1 MQTWQVGDVR
11 ISRIE
16 ELMGPLFDPTT
27 FFPDYDAEVMQR
39 HHDWLYP
46 DHLASNGNIVASMH
60 SWLIETAHH
69 NVLVDACIGNDKDRM
84 PFRDWHQMQ
93 TPYLDRLA
101 ETGVTPEQIDFVLCT
116 HLHVDHVG
124 WNTRLQNGALVPT
137 FPNASYLFSRVEYEY
152 WKEER
157 DRDGQV
163 AFERVNNQTFDDS
176 VLPIMDLAQ
185 LIEGEHALI
194 DDLLLI
200 KPTPGHTPGS
210 ISLCLSTNSQQA
222 LFTGDIFHHPIQV
235 YQPEWNSDFCA
246 QPEQA
251 RTTRRET
258 LEYCVET
265 GALMMPAHFGPSHAG
280 RVANPNGSFSFD
292 FVPPS

>member
-124 WNTRLQNGALVPT
+124 WNTRLHNGTLVPT

-163 AFERVNNQTFDDS
+163 AFERVNNKTFDDS
-176 VLPIMDLAQ
+176 ALPIMDLAQ

-210 ISLCLSTNSQQA
+210 ISLCLSSHSQQA

-258 LEYCVET
+258 LEYCAEE
-265 GALMMPAHFGPSHAG
+265 GALMMPAHFGRSHAG
-280 RVANPNGSFSFD
+280 RVTCPGGSFSFD

>member
-1 MQTWQVGDVR
+1 
-11 ISRIE
+11 
-16 ELMGPLFDPTT
+16 
-27 FFPDYDAEVMQR
+27 
-39 HHDWLYP
+39 
-46 DHLASNGNIVASMH
+46 
-60 SWLIETAHH
+60 
-69 NVLVDACIGNDKDRM
+69 
-84 PFRDWHQMQ
+84 
-93 TPYLDRLA
+93 
-101 ETGVTPEQIDFVLCT
+101 
-116 HLHVDHVG
+116 
-124 WNTRLQNGALVPT
+124 
-137 FPNASYLFSRVEYEY
+137 VEYEY

-258 LEYCVET
+258 LEYCAEE

-280 RVANPNGSFSFD
+280 RVTCPGGSFSFD

>member
-163 AFERVNNQTFDDS
+163 AFERVNNKTFDDS

-210 ISLCLSTNSQQA
+210 ISLCLSSHSQQA

-235 YQPEWNSDFCA
+235 YQPEWNSNFCA

-258 LEYCVET
+258 LEYCAEE

-280 RVANPNGSFSFD
+280 RVTCPGGSFSFD

>member
-163 AFERVNNQTFDDS
+163 AFERVNNKTFDDS

-210 ISLCLSTNSQQA
+210 ISLCLSSHSQQA

-258 LEYCVET
+258 LEYCAEE

-280 RVANPNGSFSFD
+280 RVTCPGGSFSFD